1 MVKLQAN
8 INLVDYKG
16 LNPNVRKFLEGRSLT
31 KTSEVK
37 MREKDIELD

>member
-16 LNPNVRKFLEGRSLT
+16 LNPSVRKFLEGRNLSKTAEVSL
-31 KTSEVK
+31 K
-37 MREKDIELD
+37 EKDIELD